1 MGRAGRARAEQ
12 EFSEQSVIKD
22 PPFSRL
28 DMVSCRNMLIYMGRE
43 LQKLAA
49 GFSNAQTPEQMHP
62 ALLTLKDYL
71 KDVQ

>member
-1 MGRAGRARAEQ
+1 MALE
-12 EFSEQSVIKD
+12 
-22 PPFSRL
+22 L
-28 DMVSCRNMLIYMGRE
+28 DALGGAQTVMCCVLYM
-43 LQKLAA
+43 LAA